1 MELIGFAKAGM
12 NEIEK
17 ARREIG
23 VKIDKCDKGSA
34 TFTVILNQVEYIFY
48 HILSLTQHRPLPSPQ
63 IEIDLDSPH
72 PPPIAGSFLFPA
84 S

>member
-1 MELIGFAKAGM
+1 MELLGFAKAGM
-12 NEIEK
+12 DEIEK

-34 TFTVILNQVEYIFY
+34 TFTVILNQVERIFY
-48 HILSLTQHRPLPSPQ
+48 HLCFCTQQ
-63 IEIDLDSPH
+63 KKH
-72 PPPIAGSFLFPA
+72 PNPPILELTSDL